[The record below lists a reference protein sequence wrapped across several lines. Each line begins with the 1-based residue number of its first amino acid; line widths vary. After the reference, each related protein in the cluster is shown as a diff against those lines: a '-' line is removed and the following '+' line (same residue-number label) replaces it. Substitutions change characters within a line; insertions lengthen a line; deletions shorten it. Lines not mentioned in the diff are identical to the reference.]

1 MEDNKTYFGEIG
13 HGLKTL
19 AVGMKTS
26 WKEYFKDFFT
36 NKSTEQ
42 YPENRKTTLHVAKR
56 HRGRLIFKRN
66 EDGSYKCT
74 ACTLCEKSCPNGTI
88 KIQSHMAEDPETG
101 KKKKV
106 LDDYQYDLGDCMFCQ
121 LCTNACNF
129 DAIEFTNDFENAVFD
144 RSKLVLHL
152 DKEVYKGGSL
162 PNLLEGGAEWEVG
175 KFNTVRTMGNM
186 IMFCILAV
194 VILGSAVMCV
204 TTTRIMRAATFM
216 LFVLFGVAG
225 LYFLLDYTYLG
236 AAQISVYAGGVT
248 MIYVFAI
255 QLVSKQTL
263 QGLTERLKGSR
274 VIFGALLS
282 LIGCAIVILVLMK
295 NRYLMSGMMAPDV
308 EVPMKSIGLA
318 LVGAG
323 KYQYVLA
330 FEFISLFLLACIIGG
345 LVVSRKEKEK

>member
-56 HRGRLIFKRN
+56 HRGRLTFKRN

-74 ACTLCEKSCPNGTI
+74 ACTLCEKACPNGTI
-88 KIQSHMAEDPETG
+88 KIVAHMAEDPETG

-144 RSKLVLHL
+144 RNRLVLHL
-152 DKEVYKGGSL
+152 DKEVYQGGSL
-162 PNLLEGGAEWEVG
+162 SNLLEGGAPLTIG
-175 KFNTVRTMGNM
+175 KFNTKT
-186 IMFCILAV
+186 
-194 VILGSAVMCV
+194 
-204 TTTRIMRAATFM
+204 
-216 LFVLFGVAG
+216 
-225 LYFLLDYTYLG
+225 
-236 AAQISVYAGGVT
+236 
-248 MIYVFAI
+248 
-255 QLVSKQTL
+255 K
-263 QGLTERLKGSR
+263 
-274 VIFGALLS
+274 
-282 LIGCAIVILVLMK
+282 
-295 NRYLMSGMMAPDV
+295 
-308 EVPMKSIGLA
+308 
-318 LVGAG
+318 
-323 KYQYVLA
+323 
-330 FEFISLFLLACIIGG
+330 
-345 LVVSRKEKEK
+345 

>member
-36 NKSTEQ
+36 NK
-42 YPENRKTTLHVAKR
+42 
-56 HRGRLIFKRN
+56 RLVFKRDEN
-66 EDGSYKCT
+66 GDYKCT

-88 KIQSHMAEDPETG
+88 KILSHMAEDPETG

-162 PNLLEGGAEWEVG
+162 PNLLEGGAEWQIG
-175 KFNTVRTMGNM
+175 KFNTKT
-186 IMFCILAV
+186 
-194 VILGSAVMCV
+194 
-204 TTTRIMRAATFM
+204 
-216 LFVLFGVAG
+216 
-225 LYFLLDYTYLG
+225 
-236 AAQISVYAGGVT
+236 
-248 MIYVFAI
+248 
-255 QLVSKQTL
+255 K
-263 QGLTERLKGSR
+263 
-274 VIFGALLS
+274 
-282 LIGCAIVILVLMK
+282 
-295 NRYLMSGMMAPDV
+295 
-308 EVPMKSIGLA
+308 
-318 LVGAG
+318 
-323 KYQYVLA
+323 
-330 FEFISLFLLACIIGG
+330 
-345 LVVSRKEKEK
+345 